1 MGRQRNQRSS
11 WLRRR
16 AINGVWAQ
24 YLLCRG
30 WLQRFFDLVLLV
42 TLPLGDVLCLSNWR
56 NLTGDCDL
64 WEIFVKAT

>member
-1 MGRQRNQRSS
+1 MSS

-16 AINGVWAQ
+16 AVNGVQAQ

-30 WLQRFFDLVLLV
+30 WLQRFFNLVLLV
-42 TLPLGDVLCLSNWR
+42 TFLWGDVLCLSNWR
-56 NLTGDCDL
+56 NLTGGYDL